1 MSRTPF
7 PVPFGWYQVAWPTD
21 LEPGGVKPLYYFE
34 RDLVLWRDVEG
45 EYHLQDA
52 ICPHLGGH
60 IGHGGHV
67 ENCEIQCPFHGWR
80 FDGTGKNST
89 IPYSERVNRAAKIRT
104 YPLIVRNGIVMAW
117 YHPFEEDPK
126 WEIPEV
132 PEFNDP
138 ENFSGLEGRQYLI
151 DAAWQEIAENS
162 VDSAH
167 FRFVHNTDEVP
178 EVVLY
183 EQEGPLARMR
193 SIQKFPTPQGVVDG
207 KIDAD
212 QYGPGFSVVHFSG
225 IVDTVLMGCPVPV
238 TSDQVQMRFNFTVRK
253 IGDAAMTSTVG
264 DAFIAEV
271 SRQIEEDLPIWR
283 YKAHVTKPALADV
296 DGPYMKF
303 RSWAQQFYAEG
314 VEFDKAVYP
323 ALPPDSPE
331 PEAEGT
337 HKLTASSRLKG
348 EDVAVVNMMA
358 E

>member
-1 MSRTPF
+1 MSKVNT
-7 PVPFGWYQVAWPTD
+7 TC
-21 LEPGGVKPLYYFE
+21 KT
-34 RDLVLWRDVEG
+34 
-45 EYHLQDA
+45 

-89 IPYSERVNRAAKIRT
+89 IPYSERANRAAKIRT

-183 EQEGPLARMR
+183 EQEGPLAYA
-193 SIQKFPTPQGVVDG
+193 
-207 KIDAD
+207 ID
-212 QYGPGFSVVHFSG
+212 
-225 IVDTVLMGCPVPV
+225 T
-238 TSDQVQMRFNFTVRK
+238 
-253 IGDAAMTSTVG
+253 
-264 DAFIAEV
+264 EV
-271 SRQIEEDLPIWR
+271 
-283 YKAHVTKPALADV
+283 
-296 DGPYMKF
+296 
-303 RSWAQQFYAEG
+303 
-314 VEFDKAVYP
+314 
-323 ALPPDSPE
+323 PDSPRC
-331 PEAEGT
+331 G
-337 HKLTASSRLKG
+337 RRQ
-348 EDVAVVNMMA
+348 D
-358 E
+358 

>member
-1 MSRTPF
+1 M
-7 PVPFGWYQVAWPTD
+7 
-21 LEPGGVKPLYYFE
+21 
-34 RDLVLWRDVEG
+34 
-45 EYHLQDA
+45 
-52 ICPHLGGH
+52 
-60 IGHGGHV
+60 
-67 ENCEIQCPFHGWR
+67 
-80 FDGTGKNST
+80 
-89 IPYSERVNRAAKIRT
+89 
-104 YPLIVRNGIVMAW
+104 
-117 YHPFEEDPK
+117 
-126 WEIPEV
+126 
-132 PEFNDP
+132 
-138 ENFSGLEGRQYLI
+138 
-151 DAAWQEIAENS
+151 
-162 VDSAH
+162 
-167 FRFVHNTDEVP
+167 
-178 EVVLY
+178 
-183 EQEGPLARMR
+183 
-193 SIQKFPTPQGVVDG
+193 
-207 KIDAD
+207 
-212 QYGPGFSVVHFSG
+212 VHFSG

-253 IGDAAMTSTVG
+253 IGGAAMTSTVG
-264 DAFIAEV
+264 GAFIAEV